1 MSNALAIA
9 TATATLSQLIAAALD
24 GAHVAGATVTALR
37 PDAPSGLPNPGVNV
51 FLYQATPNAAL
62 RNPDLP
68 TRGPDGRLLRRPQVA
83 LDLHYLLSFYGDDT
97 KLEQQRL
104 LGAVAIG
111 LHAQAVLTR
120 DAIRH
125 VQTTVPFLAGADL
138 ADQSELVRL
147 APVNFSL
154 EDLSKLWSFLL
165 KIDYVLSAAYVASV
179 VLIETDD
186 AVPPPALPVLAAK
199 LYALPFAQPVI
210 ATIADAAGGP
220 IGPDS
225 QIALTGRN
233 LSVPGRTAAVLI
245 GGQSITPL
253 TASATRLTAALP
265 AGLAAGAES
274 AQVAHALLL
283 GVPPVA
289 HAQGV
294 LSAAASFVLHPLIRA
309 SGSPPVYAVAVQT
322 LPGPPPVRQVTV
334 GVRPTARA
342 GQRALLELLP
352 SGLAG
357 AHLVDGGVLAADTD
371 TLAFVLPAI
380 PPGTYLVRVRVDGAE
395 SPFALDA
402 AGTPVAPVLTL

>member
-9 TATATLSQLIAAALD
+9 TATATLSQLITASLD
-24 GAHVAGATVTALR
+24 GANVAGATVTALR
-37 PDAPSGLPNPGVNV
+37 PDAPSGLPSPGVNV

-68 TRGPDGRLLRRPQVA
+68 TRGPTGQLLRRPQVA
-83 LDLHYLLSFYGDDT
+83 LDLHYLLSFYGDDS
-97 KLEQQRL
+97 KLEPQRL

-111 LHAQAVLTR
+111 LHAQPVLTR

-125 VQTTVPFLAGADL
+125 VQTTVPFLAGSNL

-165 KIDYVLSAAYVASV
+165 KIDYVLSAAYIASV

-186 AVPPPALPVLAAK
+186 AVPPPALPVLAATVS
-199 LYALPFAQPVI
+199 ALPFARPVI
-210 ATIADAAGGP
+210 TAIADAAGGP

-225 QIALTGRN
+225 QLVVSGRN
-233 LSVPGRTAAVLI
+233 LAVPGRTTSMLI
-245 GGQSITPL
+245 GGQSVTPL
-253 TASATRLTAALP
+253 SAIATRLTAALP

-274 AQVAHALLL
+274 VQVAQSLLL

-289 HAQGV
+289 HPQGF
-294 LSAAASFVLHPLIRA
+294 LSDIASFVLHPLIRA
-309 SGSPPVYAVAVQT
+309 SGTPPVYAITLQT

-334 GVRPTARA
+334 GVRPTVQA

-352 SGLAG
+352 PGVAG
-357 AHLVDGGVLAADTD
+357 VHLVDGGVQTADTD

-395 SPFALDA
+395 TPLALDA
-402 AGTPVAPVLTL
+402 SGTPVAPVLTL